1 MNSNNLSNIVTSFT
15 LYKFLDTLTMPFIQ
29 TDAYRLK
36 IIDAKGNLLKDVSSL
51 NPTEKAAYNDFY
63 QLVFSLKRLLLKVP
77 DPYVRSSLRNVT
89 SALKLISEQCEQL
102 GGNAEEFM
110 ERALREIDAC
120 RLLVLEQEG
129 GAPVSTAPVNSVG
142 GGGIAG
148 MKPEDIGVPVEAQK
162 RHTRTNSIFKRKKP
176 NTYFRD
182 KNNSY

>member
-102 GGNAEEFM
+102 GGNAEQFM
-110 ERALREIDAC
+110 EKALREMDAC
-120 RLLVLEQEG
+120 RLLEQEG
-129 GAPVSTAPVNSVG
+129 GAPVSPAPVNSVG

-148 MKPEDIGVPVEAQK
+148 MKPEDLAVSVEAQR
-162 RHTRTNSIFKRKKP
+162 RHTARNSIFKRKKP
-176 NTYFRD
+176 NTYFKD
-182 KNNSY
+182 KDNSY